1 MRTHPLV
8 LVVEDDPDILVLLR
22 VVLEMGGYET
32 ALAADGETAL
42 ERLDAERPDLVVLD
56 LMLPV
61 MDGWAVLAEMR
72 SRPSPPPVIICSA
85 ARSASDVEVAADRGA
100 EAILPK
106 PLDMDLLLET
116 IGRVL
121 RSVKRSRLDSSD
133 LLGLNDQ
140 GPLAD
145 IQPA

>member
-1 MRTHPLV
+1 MRARPLV
-8 LVVEDDPDILVLLR
+8 LVVEDEPDILMLLR
-22 VVLEMGGYET
+22 VVLEMNGYEA
-32 ALAADGETAL
+32 ALAADGETAI
-42 ERLDAERPDLVVLD
+42 ERFDAERPDLVLLD

-61 MDGWAVLAEMR
+61 IDGWAVLAEMR
-72 SRPSPPPVIICSA
+72 TRPSPPPVIICSA
-85 ARSASDVEVAADRGA
+85 ARSARDVEVAADRGA

-116 IGRVL
+116 IERAL
-121 RSVKRSRLDSSD
+121 SSAKRRLASPD

-140 GPLAD
+140 GPIVG